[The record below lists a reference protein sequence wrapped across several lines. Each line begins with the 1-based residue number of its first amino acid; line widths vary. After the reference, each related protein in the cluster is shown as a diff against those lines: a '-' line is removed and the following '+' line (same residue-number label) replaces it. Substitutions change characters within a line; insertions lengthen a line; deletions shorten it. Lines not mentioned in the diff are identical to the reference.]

1 MKLVATTVGYLAVGL
16 AALAAA
22 LVSEEANLELG

>member
-1 MKLVATTVGYLAVGL
+1 MKFIATTIGSLALGL

-22 LVSEEANLELG
+22 LVSEEANLELS

>member
-1 MKLVATTVGYLAVGL
+1 MKIVATTVGSLAVGI

-22 LVSEEANLELG
+22 LISEEANLELG